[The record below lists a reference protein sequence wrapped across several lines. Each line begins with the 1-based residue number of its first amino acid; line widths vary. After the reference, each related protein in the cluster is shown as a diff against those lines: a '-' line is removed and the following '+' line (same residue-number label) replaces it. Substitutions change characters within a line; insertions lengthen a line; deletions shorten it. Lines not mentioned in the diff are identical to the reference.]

1 MDAIAEGIT
10 VEREIAIDASP
21 ETVWQFLVD
30 PDKAIRWMG
39 TEATFDL
46 RQGGLYR
53 IAVIPGNVASG
64 EFVEIDEPRRLV
76 FTWGWEDGAS
86 STVTPGST
94 TVEFELVADGD
105 GTIVHFSHRGLPTT
119 EAAES
124 HGHGWEHYLGRLAA
138 AGSGGDP
145 GVDPW
150 LSGSMS

>member
-10 VEREIAIDASP
+10 VEREIAIGASP

-30 PDKAIRWMG
+30 PDKATRWMG
-39 TEATFDL
+39 TDATFDL
-46 RQGGLYR
+46 RPGGLYR
-53 IAVIPGNVASG
+53 VAVIPGNVASG

-94 TVEFELVADGD
+94 TVEFELIADGD
-105 GTIVHFSHRGLPTT
+105 GTIVRFSHRGLPTT

-124 HGHGWEHYLGRLAA
+124 HGHGWAHYLARLAT
-138 AGSGGDP
+138 AGAGGDP

-150 LSGSMS
+150 LSGPMS